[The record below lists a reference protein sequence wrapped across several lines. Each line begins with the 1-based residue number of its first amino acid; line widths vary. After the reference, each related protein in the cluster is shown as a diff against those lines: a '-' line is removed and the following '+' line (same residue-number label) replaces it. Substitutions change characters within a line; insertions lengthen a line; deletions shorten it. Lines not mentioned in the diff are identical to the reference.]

1 MLNQTILLKVKE
13 RLNKLDSSDY
23 DNLEPWQI
31 VEAFNKG
38 QVDWTRRN
46 LHGLNSLREGDEQST
61 SKIDDFQVLL
71 DTIPALLVNK
81 QQYMELDVPADYLRW
96 KRISSL
102 ASSSCCPDPKP
113 MVIYLA
119 EEANVNVLLRDKAKQ
134 PSFEWGETFATIEG
148 DFIKIWTG
156 GTFTLLTADF
166 TYYKQPTRIQIA
178 GVPDPY
184 DPNAPIPTVDIISV
198 FKDDIVEVLIDEC
211 AKILAGDIESQLQ
224 MQRETQ
230 SVESNT

>member
-23 DNLEPWQI
+23 DNLESWQI
-31 VEAFNKG
+31 VEAFNKA

-71 DTIPALLVNK
+71 ITIPTILANK
-81 QQYMELDVPADYLRW
+81 QEYMEMPVPVDYLRW
-96 KRISSL
+96 KRISSS

-119 EEANVNVLLRDKAKQ
+119 EEANVNILLRDKSKQ

-156 GTFTLLTADF
+156 GTFSLLTAEF

-184 DPNAPIPTVDIISV
+184 DPNAPIPTVDTPSV

-224 MQRETQ
+224 IQRESL